1 MNGFEIARDK
11 IFAANKI
18 AHHASKQAGAFLS
31 YKYRKLE
38 EQTHNN
44 VVVTG
49 LVDHFWGDLYHH
61 ALTISWRAFLCW
73 SIFFF
78 IGINLGFS
86 LLYALVPGEIS
97 NLRPGHWQDFFFF
110 SVQTFSTVGYGGM
123 TPTGTFAN
131 AIVSVEVFIAI
142 MINALGTG
150 LVFARFSRPT
160 ARVLFSNKAVVSTVD
175 DTRTM
180 SVRVANCRRSVILS
194 MDMEMALSRLVQGE
208 AGRYFRRFDPLPLI
222 QAHSPLLR
230 FTTMATHVIDDRSP
244 LNGLKLDELRK
255 EEAEIIITI
264 TGIDE
269 VTSQS
274 IFARTAYTFDNILHD
289 HHFVDIIG
297 ITQDGRI
304 SVDFSRFHHTEEH
317 MPAAH

>member
-1 MNGFEIARDK
+1 MLDMNGFEIARDK
-11 IFAANKI
+11 IFAANKM
-18 AHHASKQAGAFLS
+18 AHHAARQASAFLS

-49 LVDHFWGDLYHH
+49 LVDHFWSDLYHH
-61 ALTISWRAFLCW
+61 ALTISWRAFFCW
-73 SIFFF
+73 SVLFF
-78 IGINLGFS
+78 IGIHLG
-86 LLYALVPGEIS
+86 L
-97 NLRPGHWQDFFFF
+97 
-110 SVQTFSTVGYGGM
+110 TVGYGGM
-123 TPTGTFAN
+123 TPTGTLAN
-131 AIVSVEVFIAI
+131 AMVSVEVFIAI

-175 DTRTM
+175 DTRM
-180 SVRVANCRRSVILS
+180 LSIRIANCRRSIILS
-194 MDMEMALSRLVQGE
+194 MDMEMALARLVQGE
-208 AGRYFRRFDPLPLI
+208 GGRYFRRFDPLPLI

-230 FTTMATHVIDDRSP
+230 FTTMATHVIDERSP
-244 LNGLKLDELRK
+244 LKGLKLDELRK

-297 ITQDGRI
+297 IAQDGRI

-317 MPAAH
+317 VPAAH